1 MQDFWQMIWDHSAQL
16 IVMISFIDNSE
27 YEVFWPVG
35 NEVIE
40 TDTYTCKQTHENGNS
55 TYYTREFLMRS
66 VQDDYEIPVKM
77 LHCHNWP
84 HQVSNISEMYHLPN
98 FVLEMQK
105 IQNGPTVVIDRFGGT
120 EAATFC
126 ALTTLKK
133 HLIYDNKVDVYMY
146 SKLYHNKRPGI
157 WISSDDYMKLH
168 LCVQSLCNPPEPQ
181 IQEVTPDLYA
191 MANGTINNGS
201 ISTDCIRVPPEEAP
215 LITKDCLSNKQT

>member
-1 MQDFWQMIWDHSAQL
+1 MKF
-16 IVMISFIDNSE
+16 
-27 YEVFWPVG
+27 
-35 NEVIE
+35 
-40 TDTYTCKQTHENGNS
+40 
-55 TYYTREFLMRS
+55 
-66 VQDDYEIPVKM
+66 
-77 LHCHNWP
+77 
-84 HQVSNISEMYHLPN
+84 HLP
-98 FVLEMQK
+98 LLY
-105 IQNGPTVVIDRFGGT
+105 RFGGT

-146 SKLYHNKRPGI
+146 AKLYHNKRPGI

-201 ISTDCIRVPPEEAP
+201 ISTDCIRVPPEGMEADTSA
-215 LITKDCLSNKQT
+215 L